1 MCIRDRVI
9 TEHNDK
15 NKALAI
21 SFDEFTFYNI
31 DFTYYD
37 KIIDGKYI
45 VKDKSYIRFLSDD
58 FDKVLEI
65 IDGKNEQGDPF
76 IKLDKVSHINIQTGN
91 KLSLSLIV
99 SVIATL
105 VVVGIISGKM
115 KLHRKY
121 PKSATFIALLSA
133 TVIIGV
139 IKAIIG
145 SIFTVFVVATISW
158 GAYCLEDAYFKSLQ
172 PVNEDVYKR
181 QAYISSVFTT
191 VGLGT
196 IQLNIDPTDFASLK
210 VGDTANFVAKWENG
224 YRFPTPGIN
233 WYQVVN
239 KVYITGKEIKSVST
253 SEIKIQ
259 CDLEVW

>member
-1 MCIRDRVI
+1 MAKKKLLFKIIGAMTLALPISITLVVSAIWSKPTPDYVITFNDALAVDLETINEKVVI
-9 TEHNDK
+9 TEHDDK
-15 NKALAI
+15 NKALVIA
-21 SFDEFTFYNI
+21 FDEFTFYNI

-45 VKDKSYIRFLSDD
+45 VKNKSYIRFLSDD
-58 FDKVLEI
+58 FDNVLEI
-65 IDGKNEQGDPF
+65 IEGDSF

-99 SVIATL
+99 SIIATL

-133 TVIIGV
+133 TIIIGV
-139 IKAIIG
+139 INAIIG

-172 PVNEDVYKR
+172 PVNES
-181 QAYISSVFTT
+181 QQQQNA
-191 VGLGT
+191 L
-196 IQLNIDPTDFASLK
+196 
-210 VGDTANFVAKWENG
+210 
-224 YRFPTPGIN
+224 IN
-233 WYQVVN
+233 
-239 KVYITGKEIKSVST
+239 E
-253 SEIKIQ
+253 
-259 CDLEVW
+259 LRRLL

>member
-1 MCIRDRVI
+1 MTLALPISITLVVSAIWSKPTPDYVITFNDALAVDLETINEKVVI
-9 TEHNDK
+9 TEHDDK
-15 NKALAI
+15 NKALVIA
-21 SFDEFTFYNI
+21 FDEFTFYNI

-58 FDKVLEI
+58 FDNVLEI
-65 IDGKNEQGDPF
+65 IDGDSF

-133 TVIIGV
+133 TIIIGV
-139 IKAIIG
+139 INAIIG

-172 PVNEDVYKR
+172 PVNEAQQK
-181 QAYISSVFTT
+181 QNA
-191 VGLGT
+191 L
-196 IQLNIDPTDFASLK
+196 IDEL
-210 VGDTANFVAKWENG
+210 
-224 YRFPTPGIN
+224 RR
-233 WYQVVN
+233 
-239 KVYITGKEIKSVST
+239 
-253 SEIKIQ
+253 
-259 CDLEVW
+259 LL

>member
-1 MCIRDRVI
+1 MTLALPISITLVVSAIWSKPTPDYVITFNDALAVDLETINEKVVI
-9 TEHNDK
+9 TEHDDK
-15 NKALAI
+15 NKALVIA
-21 SFDEFTFYNI
+21 FDEFTFYNI

-45 VKDKSYIRFLSDD
+45 VKNKSYIRFLSDD
-58 FDKVLEI
+58 FDNVLEI
-65 IDGKNEQGDPF
+65 IDGDSF

-99 SVIATL
+99 SIIATL

-133 TVIIGV
+133 TIIIGV
-139 IKAIIG
+139 INAIIG

-172 PVNEDVYKR
+172 PVNES
-181 QAYISSVFTT
+181 QQQQNA
-191 VGLGT
+191 L
-196 IQLNIDPTDFASLK
+196 IDEL
-210 VGDTANFVAKWENG
+210 
-224 YRFPTPGIN
+224 RR
-233 WYQVVN
+233 
-239 KVYITGKEIKSVST
+239 
-253 SEIKIQ
+253 
-259 CDLEVW
+259 LL

>member
-1 MCIRDRVI
+1 MEKKKLLFKIIGAMTLALPISITLVVSAIWSKPTPDYVITFNDALAVDLETINEKVVI
-9 TEHNDK
+9 TEHDDK

-21 SFDEFTFYNI
+21 DFDEFTFYNI

-58 FDKVLEI
+58 FDNVLEI
-65 IDGKNEQGDPF
+65 IDGDPF

-133 TVIIGV
+133 TIIIGV
-139 IKAIIG
+139 INAIIG

-172 PVNEDVYKR
+172 PVNEA
-181 QAYISSVFTT
+181 QQQQNA
-191 VGLGT
+191 L
-196 IQLNIDPTDFASLK
+196 IDEL
-210 VGDTANFVAKWENG
+210 
-224 YRFPTPGIN
+224 RR
-233 WYQVVN
+233 
-239 KVYITGKEIKSVST
+239 
-253 SEIKIQ
+253 
-259 CDLEVW
+259 LL

>member
-1 MCIRDRVI
+1 MTLALPISITLVVNAIWSKPTPDYVITFNDALAVDLETINEKVVI
-9 TEHNDK
+9 TEHDDK
-15 NKALAI
+15 NKALVIA
-21 SFDEFTFYNI
+21 FDEFTFYNI

-65 IDGKNEQGDPF
+65 IDSKNEHGESIF
-76 IKLDKVSHINIQTGN
+76 KLDKVSHINIQTGN
-91 KLSLSLIV
+91 KLSLSFIV

-105 VVVGIISGKM
+105 IVVGIISGKM

-139 IKAIIG
+139 INAIIG

-172 PVNEDVYKR
+172 PVNESQQK
-181 QAYISSVFTT
+181 QNA
-191 VGLGT
+191 L
-196 IQLNIDPTDFASLK
+196 IDEL
-210 VGDTANFVAKWENG
+210 
-224 YRFPTPGIN
+224 RR
-233 WYQVVN
+233 
-239 KVYITGKEIKSVST
+239 
-253 SEIKIQ
+253 
-259 CDLEVW
+259 LL

>member
-1 MCIRDRVI
+1 MEKKKLLFKIIGAMTLALPISITLVVSAIWSKPTPDYVITFNDALAVDLETINEKVVI
-9 TEHNDK
+9 TEHDDK

-21 SFDEFTFYNI
+21 AFDEFTFYNI

-45 VKDKSYIRFLSDD
+45 VKNKSYIRFLSDD
-58 FDKVLEI
+58 FDNVLEI
-65 IDGKNEQGDPF
+65 IDGDPF

-99 SVIATL
+99 SIIATL

-133 TVIIGV
+133 TIIIGV
-139 IKAIIG
+139 INAIIG

-172 PVNEDVYKR
+172 PVNES
-181 QAYISSVFTT
+181 QQQQNA
-191 VGLGT
+191 L
-196 IQLNIDPTDFASLK
+196 IDEL
-210 VGDTANFVAKWENG
+210 
-224 YRFPTPGIN
+224 RR
-233 WYQVVN
+233 
-239 KVYITGKEIKSVST
+239 
-253 SEIKIQ
+253 
-259 CDLEVW
+259 LL

>member
-1 MCIRDRVI
+1 MEKKKLLFKIIGAMTLALPISITLVVSAIWSKPTPDYVITFNDALAVDLETINEKVVI
-9 TEHNDK
+9 TEHDDK

-58 FDKVLEI
+58 FDNVLEI
-65 IDGKNEQGDPF
+65 IDGDPF

-99 SVIATL
+99 SIIATL

-133 TVIIGV
+133 TIIIGV
-139 IKAIIG
+139 INAIIG

-172 PVNEDVYKR
+172 PVNEAQQK
-181 QAYISSVFTT
+181 QNA
-191 VGLGT
+191 L
-196 IQLNIDPTDFASLK
+196 IDEL
-210 VGDTANFVAKWENG
+210 
-224 YRFPTPGIN
+224 RRI
-233 WYQVVN
+233 
-239 KVYITGKEIKSVST
+239 
-253 SEIKIQ
+253 
-259 CDLEVW
+259 L

>member
-1 MCIRDRVI
+1 LLYPISITLVVSAIWSKPTPDYVITFNDALAVDLETINEKVVI
-9 TEHNDK
+9 TEHDDK
-15 NKALAI
+15 NKALVIA
-21 SFDEFTFYNI
+21 FDEFTFYNI

-45 VKDKSYIRFLSDD
+45 VKNKSYIRFLSDD
-58 FDKVLEI
+58 FDNVLEI
-65 IDGKNEQGDPF
+65 IDGDSF

-99 SVIATL
+99 SIIATL

-133 TVIIGV
+133 TIIIGV
-139 IKAIIG
+139 INAIIG

-172 PVNEDVYKR
+172 PVNES
-181 QAYISSVFTT
+181 QQQQNA
-191 VGLGT
+191 L
-196 IQLNIDPTDFASLK
+196 
-210 VGDTANFVAKWENG
+210 
-224 YRFPTPGIN
+224 IN
-233 WYQVVN
+233 
-239 KVYITGKEIKSVST
+239 E
-253 SEIKIQ
+253 
-259 CDLEVW
+259 LRRLL

>member
-1 MCIRDRVI
+1 MTLALPISITLVVSAIWSKPTPDYVITFNDALAVDLETINEKVVI
-9 TEHNDK
+9 TEHDDK
-15 NKALAI
+15 NKALVIA
-21 SFDEFTFYNI
+21 FDEFTFYNI

-45 VKDKSYIRFLSDD
+45 VKNKSYIRFLSDD
-58 FDKVLEI
+58 FDNVLEI
-65 IDGKNEQGDPF
+65 IDGDPF

-99 SVIATL
+99 SIIATL

-133 TVIIGV
+133 TIIIGV
-139 IKAIIG
+139 INAIIG

-172 PVNEDVYKR
+172 PVSESQQQQN
-181 QAYISSVFTT
+181 A
-191 VGLGT
+191 L
-196 IQLNIDPTDFASLK
+196 IDEL
-210 VGDTANFVAKWENG
+210 
-224 YRFPTPGIN
+224 RR
-233 WYQVVN
+233 
-239 KVYITGKEIKSVST
+239 
-253 SEIKIQ
+253 
-259 CDLEVW
+259 LL

>member
-1 MCIRDRVI
+1 MAKKKLLFKIIGAMTLALPISITLVVSAIWSKPTPDYVITFNDALAVDLETINEKVVI
-9 TEHNDK
+9 TEHDDK
-15 NKALAI
+15 NKALVIA
-21 SFDEFTFYNI
+21 FDEFTFYNI

-45 VKDKSYIRFLSDD
+45 VKNKSYIRFLSDD
-58 FDKVLEI
+58 FDNVLEI
-65 IDGKNEQGDPF
+65 IDGDSF

-99 SVIATL
+99 SIIATL

-133 TVIIGV
+133 TIIIGV
-139 IKAIIG
+139 INAIIG

-172 PVNEDVYKR
+172 PVSESQQQQNALINELR
-181 QAYISSVFTT
+181 R
-191 VGLGT
+191 L
-196 IQLNIDPTDFASLK
+196 L
-210 VGDTANFVAKWENG
+210 
-224 YRFPTPGIN
+224 
-233 WYQVVN
+233 
-239 KVYITGKEIKSVST
+239 
-253 SEIKIQ
+253 
-259 CDLEVW
+259 

>member
-1 MCIRDRVI
+1 MEKKKLLFKIIGAMTLALPISITLVVSAIWSKPTPDYVITFNDALAVDLETINEKVVI
-9 TEHNDK
+9 TEHDDK
-15 NKALAI
+15 NKALVIA
-21 SFDEFTFYNI
+21 FDEFTFYNI

-45 VKDKSYIRFLSDD
+45 VKNKSYIRFLSDD
-58 FDKVLEI
+58 FDNVLEI
-65 IDGKNEQGDPF
+65 IDGDPF

-99 SVIATL
+99 SIIATL

-133 TVIIGV
+133 TIIIGV

-172 PVNEDVYKR
+172 PVSESQQQQN
-181 QAYISSVFTT
+181 A
-191 VGLGT
+191 L
-196 IQLNIDPTDFASLK
+196 IDEL
-210 VGDTANFVAKWENG
+210 
-224 YRFPTPGIN
+224 RR
-233 WYQVVN
+233 
-239 KVYITGKEIKSVST
+239 
-253 SEIKIQ
+253 
-259 CDLEVW
+259 LL

>member
-1 MCIRDRVI
+1 MEKKKLLFKIIGAMTLALPISITLVVSAIWSKPTPDYVITFNDALAVDLETINERVVI
-9 TEHNDK
+9 TEHDDK
-15 NKALAI
+15 NKALVIA
-21 SFDEFTFYNI
+21 FDEFTFYNI

-45 VKDKSYIRFLSDD
+45 VKNKSYIRFLSDD
-58 FDKVLEI
+58 FDNVLEI
-65 IDGKNEQGDPF
+65 IDGDSF

-91 KLSLSLIV
+91 KLSLSFIV

-133 TVIIGV
+133 TILIGV
-139 IKAIIG
+139 INAIIG

-172 PVNEDVYKR
+172 PVNES
-181 QAYISSVFTT
+181 QQQQNA
-191 VGLGT
+191 L
-196 IQLNIDPTDFASLK
+196 IDEL
-210 VGDTANFVAKWENG
+210 
-224 YRFPTPGIN
+224 RR
-233 WYQVVN
+233 
-239 KVYITGKEIKSVST
+239 
-253 SEIKIQ
+253 
-259 CDLEVW
+259 LL

>member
-1 MCIRDRVI
+1 MTLALPISITLVVSAIWSKPTPDYVITFNDALAVDLETINEKVVI
-9 TEHNDK
+9 TEHDDK
-15 NKALAI
+15 NKALVIA
-21 SFDEFTFYNI
+21 FDEFTFYNI

-45 VKDKSYIRFLSDD
+45 VKNKSYIRFLSDD
-58 FDKVLEI
+58 FDNVLEI
-65 IDGKNEQGDPF
+65 IDGDPF

-99 SVIATL
+99 SIIATL

-133 TVIIGV
+133 TIIIGV

-172 PVNEDVYKR
+172 PVNES
-181 QAYISSVFTT
+181 QQQQNA
-191 VGLGT
+191 L
-196 IQLNIDPTDFASLK
+196 IDEL
-210 VGDTANFVAKWENG
+210 
-224 YRFPTPGIN
+224 RR
-233 WYQVVN
+233 
-239 KVYITGKEIKSVST
+239 
-253 SEIKIQ
+253 
-259 CDLEVW
+259 LL

>member
-1 MCIRDRVI
+1 MAKKKLLFKIIGAMTLALPISITLVVSAIWSKPTPDYVITFNDALAVDLETINEKVVI
-9 TEHNDK
+9 TEHDDK
-15 NKALAI
+15 NKALVIA
-21 SFDEFTFYNI
+21 FDEFTFYNI

-45 VKDKSYIRFLSDD
+45 VKNKSYIRFLSDD
-58 FDKVLEI
+58 FDNVLEI
-65 IDGKNEQGDPF
+65 IDGDSF

-99 SVIATL
+99 SIIATL

-133 TVIIGV
+133 TIIIGV
-139 IKAIIG
+139 INAIIG

-172 PVNEDVYKR
+172 PVNES
-181 QAYISSVFTT
+181 QQQQNA
-191 VGLGT
+191 L
-196 IQLNIDPTDFASLK
+196 IDEL
-210 VGDTANFVAKWENG
+210 
-224 YRFPTPGIN
+224 RR
-233 WYQVVN
+233 
-239 KVYITGKEIKSVST
+239 
-253 SEIKIQ
+253 
-259 CDLEVW
+259 LL

>member
-1 MCIRDRVI
+1 MEKKKLLFKIIGAMTLALPISITLVVSAIWSKPTPDYVITFNDALAVDLETINEKVVI
-9 TEHNDK
+9 TEHDDK

-58 FDKVLEI
+58 FDNVLEI
-65 IDGKNEQGDPF
+65 IDGDPF

-99 SVIATL
+99 SIIATL

-133 TVIIGV
+133 TIIIGV
-139 IKAIIG
+139 INAIIG

-172 PVNEDVYKR
+172 PVNEAQQK
-181 QAYISSVFTT
+181 QNA
-191 VGLGT
+191 L
-196 IQLNIDPTDFASLK
+196 IDEL
-210 VGDTANFVAKWENG
+210 
-224 YRFPTPGIN
+224 RR
-233 WYQVVN
+233 
-239 KVYITGKEIKSVST
+239 
-253 SEIKIQ
+253 
-259 CDLEVW
+259 LL

>member
-1 MCIRDRVI
+1 MEKKKLLFKIIGAMTLALPISITLVVSAIWSKPTPDYVITFNDALAVDLETINEKVVI
-9 TEHNDK
+9 TEHDDK
-15 NKALAI
+15 NKALVIA
-21 SFDEFTFYNI
+21 FDEFTFYNI

-45 VKDKSYIRFLSDD
+45 VKNKSYIRFLSDD
-58 FDKVLEI
+58 FDNVLEI
-65 IDGKNEQGDPF
+65 IDGNN
-76 IKLDKVSHINIQTGN
+76 KLDKVSHINIQTGN

-99 SVIATL
+99 SIIATL

-133 TVIIGV
+133 TIIIGV

-172 PVNEDVYKR
+172 PVSESQQQQN
-181 QAYISSVFTT
+181 A
-191 VGLGT
+191 L
-196 IQLNIDPTDFASLK
+196 IDEL
-210 VGDTANFVAKWENG
+210 
-224 YRFPTPGIN
+224 RR
-233 WYQVVN
+233 
-239 KVYITGKEIKSVST
+239 
-253 SEIKIQ
+253 
-259 CDLEVW
+259 LL

>member
-1 MCIRDRVI
+1 MEKKKLLFKIIGAMTLALPISITLVVSAIWSKPTPDYVITFNDALAVDLETINEKVVI
-9 TEHNDK
+9 TEHDDK
-15 NKALAI
+15 NKALVIA
-21 SFDEFTFYNI
+21 FDEFTFYNI

-58 FDKVLEI
+58 FDNVLEI

-91 KLSLSLIV
+91 KLPLSLIV

-133 TVIIGV
+133 TIIIGV
-139 IKAIIG
+139 INAIIG

-158 GAYCLEDAYFKSLQ
+158 RAYCLEDAYFKSLQ
-172 PVNEDVYKR
+172 PVNEAQQK
-181 QAYISSVFTT
+181 QNA
-191 VGLGT
+191 L
-196 IQLNIDPTDFASLK
+196 IDEL
-210 VGDTANFVAKWENG
+210 
-224 YRFPTPGIN
+224 RR
-233 WYQVVN
+233 
-239 KVYITGKEIKSVST
+239 
-253 SEIKIQ
+253 
-259 CDLEVW
+259 LL

>member
-1 MCIRDRVI
+1 MEKKKLLFKIIGAMTLALPISITLVVSAIWSKPTPDYVITFNDALAVDLETINEKVVI
-9 TEHNDK
+9 TEHDDK

-21 SFDEFTFYNI
+21 DFDEFTFYNI

-45 VKDKSYIRFLSDD
+45 VKNKSYIRFLSDD
-58 FDKVLEI
+58 FDNVLEI
-65 IDGKNEQGDPF
+65 IDGDPF
-76 IKLDKVSHINIQTGN
+76 LKLDKVSHINIQTGN

-133 TVIIGV
+133 TIIIGV
-139 IKAIIG
+139 INVIIG

-172 PVNEDVYKR
+172 PVNESQQK
-181 QAYISSVFTT
+181 QNA
-191 VGLGT
+191 L
-196 IQLNIDPTDFASLK
+196 IDEL
-210 VGDTANFVAKWENG
+210 
-224 YRFPTPGIN
+224 RR
-233 WYQVVN
+233 
-239 KVYITGKEIKSVST
+239 
-253 SEIKIQ
+253 
-259 CDLEVW
+259 LL

>member
-1 MCIRDRVI
+1 MEKKKLLFKIIGAMTLALPISITLVVSAIWSKPTPDYVITFNDALAVDLETINEKVVI
-9 TEHNDK
+9 TEHDDK
-15 NKALAI
+15 NKALVI

-58 FDKVLEI
+58 FDNVLEI
-65 IDGKNEQGDPF
+65 IEGDQF

-91 KLSLSLIV
+91 KLSLSFIV

-133 TVIIGV
+133 TIIIGV
-139 IKAIIG
+139 INAIIG

-172 PVNEDVYKR
+172 PANEAQQK
-181 QAYISSVFTT
+181 QNA
-191 VGLGT
+191 L
-196 IQLNIDPTDFASLK
+196 IDEL
-210 VGDTANFVAKWENG
+210 
-224 YRFPTPGIN
+224 RRI
-233 WYQVVN
+233 
-239 KVYITGKEIKSVST
+239 
-253 SEIKIQ
+253 
-259 CDLEVW
+259 L

>member
-1 MCIRDRVI
+1 MEKKKLLFKIIGAMTLALPISITLVVSAIWSKPTPDYVITFNDALAVDLETINEKVVI
-9 TEHNDK
+9 TEHDDK
-15 NKALAI
+15 NKALVIA
-21 SFDEFTFYNI
+21 FDEFTFYNI

-45 VKDKSYIRFLSDD
+45 VKNKSYIRFLSDD

-65 IDGKNEQGDPF
+65 IDGDSF

-99 SVIATL
+99 SIIATL

-133 TVIIGV
+133 TIIIGV
-139 IKAIIG
+139 INAIIG

-172 PVNEDVYKR
+172 PVNES
-181 QAYISSVFTT
+181 QQQQNA
-191 VGLGT
+191 L
-196 IQLNIDPTDFASLK
+196 IDEL
-210 VGDTANFVAKWENG
+210 
-224 YRFPTPGIN
+224 RR
-233 WYQVVN
+233 
-239 KVYITGKEIKSVST
+239 
-253 SEIKIQ
+253 
-259 CDLEVW
+259 LL

>member
-1 MCIRDRVI
+1 MEKKKLLFKIIGAMTLALPISITLVVSAIWSKPTPDYVITFNDALAVDLETINEKVVI
-9 TEHNDK
+9 TEHDDK
-15 NKALAI
+15 NKALVIA
-21 SFDEFTFYNI
+21 FDEFTFYNI

-58 FDKVLEI
+58 FDNVLEI
-65 IDGKNEQGDPF
+65 IDGDQF

-139 IKAIIG
+139 INAIIG

-172 PVNEDVYKR
+172 PVNEAQQK
-181 QAYISSVFTT
+181 QNA
-191 VGLGT
+191 L
-196 IQLNIDPTDFASLK
+196 IDEL
-210 VGDTANFVAKWENG
+210 
-224 YRFPTPGIN
+224 RR
-233 WYQVVN
+233 
-239 KVYITGKEIKSVST
+239 
-253 SEIKIQ
+253 
-259 CDLEVW
+259 LL

>member
-1 MCIRDRVI
+1 MEKKKLLFKIIGAMTLALPISITLVVSAIWSKPTPDYVITFNDALAVDLETINEKVVI
-9 TEHNDK
+9 TEHDDK
-15 NKALAI
+15 NKALVIA
-21 SFDEFTFYNI
+21 FDEFTFYNI

-58 FDKVLEI
+58 FDNVLEI
-65 IDGKNEQGDPF
+65 IDGDPF
-76 IKLDKVSHINIQTGN
+76 LKLDKVSHINIQTGN

-133 TVIIGV
+133 TIIIGV
-139 IKAIIG
+139 INAIIG

-172 PVNEDVYKR
+172 PVSESQQKQN
-181 QAYISSVFTT
+181 A
-191 VGLGT
+191 L
-196 IQLNIDPTDFASLK
+196 IDEL
-210 VGDTANFVAKWENG
+210 
-224 YRFPTPGIN
+224 RR
-233 WYQVVN
+233 
-239 KVYITGKEIKSVST
+239 
-253 SEIKIQ
+253 
-259 CDLEVW
+259 LL

>member
-1 MCIRDRVI
+1 MGKKKLLFKIIGAMTLALPISITLVVSAIWSKPTPDYVITFNDALAVDLETINEKVVI
-9 TEHNDK
+9 TEHDDK
-15 NKALAI
+15 NKALVIA
-21 SFDEFTFYNI
+21 FDEFTFYNI

-58 FDKVLEI
+58 FDNVLEI
-65 IDGKNEQGDPF
+65 IDGDPF

-139 IKAIIG
+139 INAIIG

-172 PVNEDVYKR
+172 PVNESQQK
-181 QAYISSVFTT
+181 QNA
-191 VGLGT
+191 L
-196 IQLNIDPTDFASLK
+196 IDEL
-210 VGDTANFVAKWENG
+210 
-224 YRFPTPGIN
+224 RR
-233 WYQVVN
+233 
-239 KVYITGKEIKSVST
+239 
-253 SEIKIQ
+253 
-259 CDLEVW
+259 LL

>member
-1 MCIRDRVI
+1 MEKKKLLFKIIGAMTLALPISITLVVSAIWSKPTPDYVITFNDALAVDLETINEKVVI
-9 TEHNDK
+9 TEHDDN

-21 SFDEFTFYNI
+21 DFDEFTFYNI

-58 FDKVLEI
+58 FDNVLEI

-133 TVIIGV
+133 TIIIGV
-139 IKAIIG
+139 INAIIG

-158 GAYCLEDAYFKSLQ
+158 GAYCIEDAYFKSLQ
-172 PVNEDVYKR
+172 PVNEAQQK
-181 QAYISSVFTT
+181 QNA
-191 VGLGT
+191 L
-196 IQLNIDPTDFASLK
+196 IDEL
-210 VGDTANFVAKWENG
+210 
-224 YRFPTPGIN
+224 RRI
-233 WYQVVN
+233 
-239 KVYITGKEIKSVST
+239 
-253 SEIKIQ
+253 
-259 CDLEVW
+259 L

>member
-1 MCIRDRVI
+1 MEKKKLLFKIIGAMTLALPISITLVVSAIWSKPTPDYVITFNDALAVDLETINEKVVI
-9 TEHNDK
+9 TEHDDK
-15 NKALAI
+15 NKALVIA
-21 SFDEFTFYNI
+21 FDEFTFYNI

-45 VKDKSYIRFLSDD
+45 VKNKSYIRFLSDD
-58 FDKVLEI
+58 FDNVLEI
-65 IDGKNEQGDPF
+65 IDGDSF

-99 SVIATL
+99 SIIATL

-133 TVIIGV
+133 TIIIGV
-139 IKAIIG
+139 INAIIS

-172 PVNEDVYKR
+172 PVNES
-181 QAYISSVFTT
+181 QQQQNA
-191 VGLGT
+191 L
-196 IQLNIDPTDFASLK
+196 
-210 VGDTANFVAKWENG
+210 
-224 YRFPTPGIN
+224 IN
-233 WYQVVN
+233 
-239 KVYITGKEIKSVST
+239 E
-253 SEIKIQ
+253 
-259 CDLEVW
+259 LRRLL

>member
-1 MCIRDRVI
+1 MEKKKLLFKIIGAMTLALPISITLVVSAIWSKPTPDYVITFNDALAVDLETINEKVVI
-9 TEHNDK
+9 TEHDDK

-21 SFDEFTFYNI
+21 DFDEFTFYNI

-58 FDKVLEI
+58 FDNVLEI
-65 IDGKNEQGDPF
+65 IDGDPF
-76 IKLDKVSHINIQTGN
+76 LKLDKVSHINIQTGN

-133 TVIIGV
+133 TIIIGV
-139 IKAIIG
+139 INVIIG

-172 PVNEDVYKR
+172 PVNEAQQK
-181 QAYISSVFTT
+181 QNA
-191 VGLGT
+191 L
-196 IQLNIDPTDFASLK
+196 IDEL
-210 VGDTANFVAKWENG
+210 
-224 YRFPTPGIN
+224 RR
-233 WYQVVN
+233 
-239 KVYITGKEIKSVST
+239 
-253 SEIKIQ
+253 
-259 CDLEVW
+259 LL

>member
-1 MCIRDRVI
+1 MEKKKLLFKIIGAMTLALPISITLVVSAIWSKPTPDYVITFNDALAVDLETINEKVVI
-9 TEHNDK
+9 TEHDDK
-15 NKALAI
+15 NKALVIA
-21 SFDEFTFYNI
+21 FDEFTFYNI

-45 VKDKSYIRFLSDD
+45 VKNKSYIRFLSDD
-58 FDKVLEI
+58 FDNVLEI
-65 IDGKNEQGDPF
+65 IDGDPF

-99 SVIATL
+99 SIIATL

-133 TVIIGV
+133 TIIIGV
-139 IKAIIG
+139 INAIIG

-172 PVNEDVYKR
+172 PVSESQQQQN
-181 QAYISSVFTT
+181 A
-191 VGLGT
+191 L
-196 IQLNIDPTDFASLK
+196 IDEL
-210 VGDTANFVAKWENG
+210 
-224 YRFPTPGIN
+224 RR
-233 WYQVVN
+233 
-239 KVYITGKEIKSVST
+239 
-253 SEIKIQ
+253 
-259 CDLEVW
+259 LL

>member
-1 MCIRDRVI
+1 MEKKKLLFKIIGAMTLALPISITLVVSAIWSKPTPDYVITFNDALAVDLETINEKVVI
-9 TEHNDK
+9 TEHDDK

-21 SFDEFTFYNI
+21 DFDEFTFYNI

-45 VKDKSYIRFLSDD
+45 VKNKSYIRFLSDD
-58 FDKVLEI
+58 FDNVLEI
-65 IDGKNEQGDPF
+65 IDGDPF
-76 IKLDKVSHINIQTGN
+76 LKLDKVSHINIQTGN

-133 TVIIGV
+133 TIIIGV
-139 IKAIIG
+139 INAIIG

-172 PVNEDVYKR
+172 PVNEAQQK
-181 QAYISSVFTT
+181 QNA
-191 VGLGT
+191 L
-196 IQLNIDPTDFASLK
+196 IDEL
-210 VGDTANFVAKWENG
+210 
-224 YRFPTPGIN
+224 RR
-233 WYQVVN
+233 
-239 KVYITGKEIKSVST
+239 
-253 SEIKIQ
+253 
-259 CDLEVW
+259 LL

>member
-1 MCIRDRVI
+1 MEKKKLLFKIIGAMTLALPISITLVVSAIWSKPTPDYVITFNDALAVDLETINEKVVI
-9 TEHNDK
+9 TEHDDK
-15 NKALAI
+15 NKALVI
-21 SFDEFTFYNI
+21 DFDEFTFYNI

-45 VKDKSYIRFLSDD
+45 VKNKSYIRFLSDD
-58 FDKVLEI
+58 FDNVLEI
-65 IDGKNEQGDPF
+65 IDGDPF

-99 SVIATL
+99 SIIATL

-133 TVIIGV
+133 TIIIGV
-139 IKAIIG
+139 INAIIG

-172 PVNEDVYKR
+172 PVNES
-181 QAYISSVFTT
+181 QQQQNA
-191 VGLGT
+191 L
-196 IQLNIDPTDFASLK
+196 IDEL
-210 VGDTANFVAKWENG
+210 
-224 YRFPTPGIN
+224 RR
-233 WYQVVN
+233 
-239 KVYITGKEIKSVST
+239 
-253 SEIKIQ
+253 
-259 CDLEVW
+259 LL

>member
-1 MCIRDRVI
+1 MKKKKLLFKIIGAMTLALPISITLVVSAIWSKPTPDYVITFNDALAVNLETINEKVVI
-9 TEHNDK
+9 TEHDDK
-15 NKALAI
+15 NKALVIA
-21 SFDEFTFYNI
+21 FDEFTFYNI

-45 VKDKSYIRFLSDD
+45 VKNKSYIRFLSDD
-58 FDKVLEI
+58 FDNVLEI
-65 IDGKNEQGDPF
+65 IDGDPF

-99 SVIATL
+99 SIIATL

-133 TVIIGV
+133 TIIIGV

-172 PVNEDVYKR
+172 PVSESQQQQN
-181 QAYISSVFTT
+181 A
-191 VGLGT
+191 L
-196 IQLNIDPTDFASLK
+196 IDEL
-210 VGDTANFVAKWENG
+210 
-224 YRFPTPGIN
+224 RR
-233 WYQVVN
+233 
-239 KVYITGKEIKSVST
+239 
-253 SEIKIQ
+253 
-259 CDLEVW
+259 LL

>member
-1 MCIRDRVI
+1 MGKKKLLFKIIGAMTLALPISITLVVNAIWSKPTPDYVITFNDALAVDLETINEKVVI
-9 TEHNDK
+9 TEHDDK
-15 NKALAI
+15 NKALVIA
-21 SFDEFTFYNI
+21 FDEFTFYNI

-65 IDGKNEQGDPF
+65 IDSKNEHGESIF
-76 IKLDKVSHINIQTGN
+76 KLDKVSHINIQTGN
-91 KLSLSLIV
+91 KLSLSFIV

-105 VVVGIISGKM
+105 IVVGIISGKM

-139 IKAIIG
+139 INAIIG

-172 PVNEDVYKR
+172 PVNESQQK
-181 QAYISSVFTT
+181 QNA
-191 VGLGT
+191 L
-196 IQLNIDPTDFASLK
+196 IDEL
-210 VGDTANFVAKWENG
+210 
-224 YRFPTPGIN
+224 RR
-233 WYQVVN
+233 
-239 KVYITGKEIKSVST
+239 
-253 SEIKIQ
+253 
-259 CDLEVW
+259 LL